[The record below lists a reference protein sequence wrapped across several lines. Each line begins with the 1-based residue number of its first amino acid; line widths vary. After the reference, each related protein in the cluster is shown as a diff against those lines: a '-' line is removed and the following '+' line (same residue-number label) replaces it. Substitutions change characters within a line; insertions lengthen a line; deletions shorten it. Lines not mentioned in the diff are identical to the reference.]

1 MALPPIKLTCNASGE
16 SLWRVNG
23 TDYTNTQLINGVL
36 LEHNY
41 ISNGTGILVNS
52 PVNNTEYICVS
63 HPNSSIV
70 IISDPVY
77 IIIAGKCLTS
87 LWFIIGKCLL

>member
-1 MALPPIKLTCNASGE
+1 MALPHIKLTCNASGE

-23 TDYTNTQLINGVL
+23 TDYTNTELINETL
-36 LEHNY
+36 PEHNY
-41 ISNGTGILVNS
+41 TSNGTGILVNN

-63 HPNSSIV
+63 TSNGNIV